1 MDPYLLE
8 LLPLAVC
15 AAGPSAGST
24 GLSGSALGAA
34 LGPVMMIRG
43 CWLWPVVA
51 AAAGAVGRGAT
62 AAAAAAASPAAA
74 AVLCSVRPCPALRG
88 LVWSVRLVVRL
99 PKQGCC

>member
-34 LGPVMMIRG
+34 LGPVMVTRG

-51 AAAGAVGRGAT
+51 GAVGRGPA

-88 LVWSVRLVVRL
+88 LVWSVRLVVTL